1 MNNFYFDEQNYK
13 HSGSWWK
20 YLVVVVLCL
29 AVGAGVAYY
38 AINNENFGQPSS
50 TPPVL
55 VTPNTNIQ
63 IGNSTPI
70 QIGDDM
76 PLADIYDAVEPSVV
90 SIISTVKT
98 SSTTTASSL
107 GTGII
112 ISEDGYIVTNH
123 HVIENAVKVEVT
135 LYDGSVYSAVIVG
148 ADKVYDV
155 AVLKIIPSGKTL
167 IPARIGDSTATRTG
181 EWVIAI
187 GTPYDPAFSGSMTLG
202 IVSKALRTIKI
213 NDVSYEYIQVDAAIN
228 PGNSGGPLLNSK
240 GEVIG
245 INTRKIVSYNIE
257 GMGFAI
263 PQHVFIPI
271 VEDIIAKGYVEPVW
285 RLGVGIEGYVLSAEA
300 TLQYGVPQGIYIY
313 KYTENGP
320 AHKAGIK
327 QGDIIVEAEGV
338 SPVTFDTLTSL
349 IAMKAPGDTLTV
361 KVCTYESGYKK
372 TVEVKMTLELMEFF
386 E

>member
-13 HSGSWWK
+13 PSRNWWK
-20 YLVVVVLCL
+20 YIIVVVLCL

-70 QIGDDM
+70 QIGKDM

-90 SIISTVKT
+90 SIIATVRT
-98 SSTTTASSL
+98 SATSAGTSL
-107 GTGII
+107 GTGVIL
-112 ISEDGYIVTNH
+112 SEDGYIVTNH
-123 HVIENAVKVEVT
+123 HVIENAVKVEIH
-135 LYDGSVYSAVIVG
+135 LYDGTTYTAVVVG
-148 ADKVYDV
+148 ADKVYDI
-155 AVLKIIPSGKTL
+155 AVLKIIPAGKTL
-167 IPARIGDSTATRTG
+167 VPARFGDSTATRTG
-181 EWVIAI
+181 EWVITV
-187 GTPYDPAFSGSMTLG
+187 GTPYDPAFSGTMTLG
-202 IVSKALRTIKI
+202 IVSKASRVIKL
-213 NDVSYEYIQVDAAIN
+213 DGTEYEYIQVDAAIN
-228 PGNSGGPLLNSK
+228 PGNSGGPLLNAN
-240 GEVIG
+240 GQVIG

-285 RLGVGIEGYVLSAEA
+285 RLGIGIEGTVLSPDSEV
-300 TLQYGVPQGIYIY
+300 LYGIPQGVYVY
-313 KYTENGP
+313 QYTENGP
-320 AHKAGIK
+320 AHKAGIGK
-327 QGDIIVEAEGV
+327 GDVIVQVEGF
-338 SPVTFDTLTSL
+338 SPVTFDTLTEL
-349 IAMKAPGDTLTV
+349 ISMKKPGDTLRV
-361 KVCTYESGYKK
+361 KVCTYSSNYKK
-372 TVEVKMTLELMEFF
+372 TVDMTITLELLEFF